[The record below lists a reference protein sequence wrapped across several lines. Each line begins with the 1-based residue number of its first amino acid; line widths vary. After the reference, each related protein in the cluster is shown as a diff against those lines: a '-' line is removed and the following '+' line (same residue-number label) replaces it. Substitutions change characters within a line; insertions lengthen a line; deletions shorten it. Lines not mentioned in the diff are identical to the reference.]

1 MPGAKPRQPRPI
13 LELEASMEAQ
23 ANRKLHALGEP
34 EMTLEEA
41 VGLRLYTGP
50 LFVKYNGVLRGL
62 ISEVGF
68 LQKQL
73 VGLCCAAE
81 VSEQLDAGDIDFVQA
96 KDKVNRYTTTLHVIN
111 SGIVK
116 TSKLTFAS
124 KVYRGV
130 SGMALPDAFWQPN
143 DAGVRGGIEG
153 AFMSTTTDRRVAMQY
168 AASGG
173 KGIVFEIQQGMI
185 DRGADVSWAS
195 QYPHE
200 AEILFAPL
208 TGLEVQS
215 TRVHGSVLVVGVSL
229 SVNLSSLTIEQV
241 IAKRKKLVSDAAD
254 GAVLQTRSRVLE
266 SSTPKFADDAAQLV
280 QLACGKQD
288 GLLRLE
294 PDFFN
299 DDANLSWAVDAV
311 TKVAQ
316 AALGAAALRVVDDR
330 YRGRLRKPDEGEE
343 GVHQLSAHEFTSLLC
358 AREPKEVTAPP
369 RWLKGARLVAQLQT
383 VTLAGLWSLASVDF
397 LSGCTAL
404 QTVTLSSLESL
415 ASVGGLSECA
425 ALQTVTLANLKGLA
439 SVDGLSGC
447 AALQTLEF
455 KEHRRAAMDKL
466 ASMPDLS
473 SLVGLEVK
481 GLPSQ
486 LQAWEDGGRKA
497 FPRVE

>member
-1 MPGAKPRQPRPI
+1 M
-13 LELEASMEAQ
+13 
-23 ANRKLHALGEP
+23 
-34 EMTLEEA
+34 
-41 VGLRLYTGP
+41 
-50 LFVKYNGVLRGL
+50 
-62 ISEVGF
+62 
-68 LQKQL
+68 
-73 VGLCCAAE
+73 
-81 VSEQLDAGDIDFVQA
+81 
-96 KDKVNRYTTTLHVIN
+96 NRYTTTLHVIN

-130 SGMALPDAFWQPN
+130 SGMALPDAFWQAN
-143 DAGVRGGIEG
+143 SHGVRGGIEG

-266 SSTPKFADDAAQLV
+266 SSTPGFAEDAAQLV

-299 DDANLSWAVDAV
+299 DDANLSWAVDTV
-311 TKVAQ
+311 SKVAQ
-316 AALGAAALRVVDDR
+316 PQPLTRGDD
-330 YRGRLRKPDEGEE
+330 
-343 GVHQLSAHEFTSLLC
+343 QA
-358 AREPKEVTAPP
+358 
-369 RWLKGARLVAQLQT
+369 
-383 VTLAGLWSLASVDF
+383 
-397 LSGCTAL
+397 
-404 QTVTLSSLESL
+404 
-415 ASVGGLSECA
+415 
-425 ALQTVTLANLKGLA
+425 
-439 SVDGLSGC
+439 DGLGISPSRSVYS
-447 AALQTLEF
+447 AAFSKVQ
-455 KEHRRAAMDKL
+455 
-466 ASMPDLS
+466 
-473 SLVGLEVK
+473 
-481 GLPSQ
+481 
-486 LQAWEDGGRKA
+486 
-497 FPRVE
+497 

>member
-1 MPGAKPRQPRPI
+1 
-13 LELEASMEAQ
+13 MEAQ
-23 ANRKLHALGEP
+23 VNGKLRALGEP

-50 LFVKYNGVLRGL
+50 LFVKYNSVLRGL
-62 ISEVGF
+62 NSKVGF

-81 VSEQLDAGDIDFVQA
+81 GSEQLDAGDIDFVQA

-130 SGMALPDAFWQPN
+130 SGMALPDAFWQAN
-143 DAGVRGGIEG
+143 SHGVRGGIEG

-208 TGLEVQS
+208 TGLEVRS

-266 SSTPKFADDAAQLV
+266 SSTPEFADDAAQLV

-299 DDANLSWAVDAV
+299 DDNNLSWAVDAV
-311 TKVAQ
+311 TKVA
-316 AALGAAALRVVDDR
+316 
-330 YRGRLRKPDEGEE
+330 
-343 GVHQLSAHEFTSLLC
+343 
-358 AREPKEVTAPP
+358 
-369 RWLKGARLVAQLQT
+369 
-383 VTLAGLWSLASVDF
+383 
-397 LSGCTAL
+397 
-404 QTVTLSSLESL
+404 
-415 ASVGGLSECA
+415 
-425 ALQTVTLANLKGLA
+425 
-439 SVDGLSGC
+439 
-447 AALQTLEF
+447 
-455 KEHRRAAMDKL
+455 
-466 ASMPDLS
+466 
-473 SLVGLEVK
+473 
-481 GLPSQ
+481 
-486 LQAWEDGGRKA
+486 
-497 FPRVE
+497 